1 MEYIKINS
9 EVLEEDVL
17 LKVKTVLKNGG
28 VIAFPTDTVYGL
40 AGDLFS
46 EDAVK
51 KIYEIKGRDYSKPL
65 PVLVCDIQS
74 VALYVEKI
82 PDFAYKLMEAFCPGP
97 LTVILKR
104 KAGLDISLKT
114 DTLGFRIPDYPMA
127 LGLLKEYGPMVCTSA
142 NVSGGKDAVSA
153 DEVSQYFDGKPA
165 RFALGGIDLI
175 LDGGATVLQRP
186 STIIDC
192 TSDSPKIIREGKI
205 TREDIER
212 VIPPTF
218 LIV

>member
-9 EVLEEDVL
+9 SILEEDVIS
-17 LKVKTVLKNGG
+17 KVKMVLKNGG
-28 VIAFPTDTVYGL
+28 VVAFPTDTVYGL

-51 KIYEIKGRDYSKPL
+51 KIYEIKGRDYSTPL
-65 PVLVCDIQS
+65 PVFVCDMQS

-114 DTLGFRIPDYPMA
+114 DTLGFRIPNYRMA

-142 NVSGGKDAVSA
+142 NISGGKDAVSA
-153 DEVSQYFDGKPA
+153 QEVREYF
-165 RFALGGIDLI
+165 GGQIDLI
-175 LDGGATVLQRP
+175 LDGGPTVLQIP

-205 TREDIER
+205 TQEDIER
-212 VIPPTF
+212 VNPP
-218 LIV
+218 